1 MSARPVRFIDSKA
14 DIDGK
19 TVVDVADML
28 VFLQQDAAVQRQ
40 GVTFED
46 RALPQLCIERVSAVH

>member
-19 TVVDVADML
+19 TVVNVADM
-28 VFLQQDAAVQRQ
+28 FEFPQQDAAVQR
-40 GVTFED
+40 
-46 RALPQLCIERVSAVH
+46 

>member
-19 TVVDVADML
+19 TVFDVADML
-28 VFLQQDAAVQRQ
+28 EVPNHDAVVQRQ
-40 GVTFED
+40 VVTFED
-46 RALPQLCIERVSAVH
+46 RALPQICVERVSAVH